1 MARRPTRCPSCG
13 SIGTDAARFDLLRWG
28 LIPYWAK
35 DKSIGPRCINAM
47 VETVATKPVFR
58 DAYQRRRCLVRI
70 PTIVDSDS
78 DRSRTLIPIEGG
90 QGFR

>member
-1 MARRPTRCPSCG
+1 
-13 SIGTDAARFDLLRWG
+13 
-28 LIPYWAK
+28 
-35 DKSIGPRCINAM
+35 
-47 VETVATKPVFR
+47 
-58 DAYQRRRCLVRI
+58 VRI